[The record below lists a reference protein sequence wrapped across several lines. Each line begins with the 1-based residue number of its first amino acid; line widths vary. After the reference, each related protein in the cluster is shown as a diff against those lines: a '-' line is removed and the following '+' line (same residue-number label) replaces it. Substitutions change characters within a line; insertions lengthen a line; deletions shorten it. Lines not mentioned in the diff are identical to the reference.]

1 MENIQ
6 DGYIVFTRAKTERT
20 TRTDPRPITVYIT
33 EEMQRIIEE
42 YGCENKDSES
52 SAKEKSLIA
61 LAVAHAVQCPY
72 CF

>member
-42 YGCENKDSES
+42 YVVKTKTANHQQK
-52 SAKEKSLIA
+52 KNL
-61 LAVAHAVQCPY
+61 
-72 CF
+72 